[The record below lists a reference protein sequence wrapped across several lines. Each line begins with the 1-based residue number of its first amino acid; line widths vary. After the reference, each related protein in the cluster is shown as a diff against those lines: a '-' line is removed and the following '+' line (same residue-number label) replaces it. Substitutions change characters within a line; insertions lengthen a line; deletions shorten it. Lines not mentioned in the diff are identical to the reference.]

1 MNKLESQLPMQD
13 LAFEGKAGGKGGA
26 SLRRFFGLQGCAE
39 NHIRDGDFQ
48 TLQNFPGSIFLL
60 PLQQSRIK
68 YQLILNPN

>member
-1 MNKLESQLPMQD
+1 MNKLESQLPARD

-48 TLQNFPGSIFLL
+48 TRHRTSPDRFFRCRSSNLESNI
-60 PLQQSRIK
+60 
-68 YQLILNPN
+68 N